1 IQPAPGNYI
10 LSIEGNLYT
19 REVNGN
25 PVNPTP
31 GVAISL
37 VRANLVDGRIAITQE
52 DYEAIADEVWDEL
65 RYEHTGEGSFGEGFA
80 WGNVLGI
87 YEVLIKS
94 GLAGQCIVVPRGT
107 KNSQILDIV
116 RLFLEAN
123 PSRRQQPSLVLVF
136 VALSQTYPISDVD
149 ENGLCPHG
157 F

>member
-1 IQPAPGNYI
+1 MFLINRLKLIQLLKSELHSAREATIKFRKKFASTLALVLSLQFAVSPASAYDGN
-10 LSIEGNLYT
+10 
-19 REVNGN
+19 
-25 PVNPTP
+25 
-31 GVAISL
+31 
-37 VRANLVDGRIAITQE
+37 
-52 DYEAIADEVWDEL
+52 EL
-65 RYEHTGEGSFGEGFA
+65 LKGLKAGDGSFGEGFA